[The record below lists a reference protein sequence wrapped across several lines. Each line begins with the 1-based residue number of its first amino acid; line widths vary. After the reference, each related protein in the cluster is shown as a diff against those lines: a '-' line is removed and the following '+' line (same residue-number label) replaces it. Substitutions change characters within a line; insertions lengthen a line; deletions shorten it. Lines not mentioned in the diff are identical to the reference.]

1 MFQSWGRETPRKYS
15 AGELETILDALE
27 DEERF
32 GPVLR
37 AKGIVPDPEGGWL
50 EFDYVPGEISV
61 RTGAP
66 DATGRICVI
75 GAMLNRRGIA
85 ELFGTEE

>member
-50 EFDYVPGEISV
+50 EFDYVPGEKQLRNGSPEV
-61 RTGAP
+61 
-66 DATGRICVI
+66 TGRICVI
-75 GAMLNRRGIA
+75 GAGLKEAALG
-85 ELFGTEE
+85 ELFGGV